1 MLVDRVLPGEEF
13 IDRERVAVTG
23 FLRESRPPRTA
34 ATTSALRRM
43 TQRFVPGVGKLAIV
57 KGLPSGPMTYGVRGR
72 RGSITNHLMHLIEQ
86 LAQRYAPPPKIFL
99 RASDQLEIG
108 RKNHAV

>member
-1 MLVDRVLPGEEF
+1 MLPGEEF
-13 IDRERVAVTG
+13 IDRERVAVQASS
-23 FLRESRPPRTA
+23 RESRPPRTA
-34 ATTSALRRM
+34 ATTSALRRI

-86 LAQRYAPPPKIFL
+86 LAQRYAPPPKISL
-99 RASDQLEIG
+99 RASDRLEIG
-108 RKNHAV
+108 SRSHAV